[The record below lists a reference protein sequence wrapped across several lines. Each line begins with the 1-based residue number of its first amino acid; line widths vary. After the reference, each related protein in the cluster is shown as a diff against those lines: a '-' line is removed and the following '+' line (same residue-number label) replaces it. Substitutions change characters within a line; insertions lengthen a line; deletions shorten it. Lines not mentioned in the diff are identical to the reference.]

1 MTTLLK
7 NILISFC
14 CTFRVHC
21 RQQNLYHLSEQTEN
35 NNQCHIIFLL
45 FLPFN
50 YCWKVSV
57 SSSLESTSYVQN
69 LFLNY
74 TYNTRDPLHHGRQDG
89 PLLQTCLPSSSLSPS
104 RSCRR
109 LLVCGRHDVIRKVR
123 SQVLNSPQQSS
134 KRSWYCQL

>member
-35 NNQCHIIFLL
+35 NNQCHIIFT

-74 TYNTRDPLHHGRQDG
+74 TYNTRDPSTTEGRTALSSKLACHHH
-89 PLLQTCLPSSSLSPS
+89 LSLPC